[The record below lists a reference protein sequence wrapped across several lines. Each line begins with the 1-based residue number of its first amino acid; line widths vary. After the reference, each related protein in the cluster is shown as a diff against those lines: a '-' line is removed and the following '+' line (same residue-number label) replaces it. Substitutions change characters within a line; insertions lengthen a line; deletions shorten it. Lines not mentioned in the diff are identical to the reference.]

1 MKLFKSNF
9 HHNARVEKVSFKL
22 NIPED
27 IVEET
32 LDIMYEYI
40 RGKLNSVQ
48 IDENVIMSEEEFNQS
63 FPIMS
68 IPSLG
73 YIRPSYKKYKH
84 IMKNKIKKQHAKSKQ
99 QQPE

>member
-22 NIPED
+22 NIQEH

-32 LDIMYEYI
+32 LDIMYDYI
-40 RGKLNSVQ
+40 RSKLEAVD
-48 IDENVIMSEEEFNQS
+48 IDETVIMTEEEFNKA
-63 FPIMS
+63 FPVIS

-84 IMKNKIKKQHAKSKQ
+84 IMKNKIKKHEKREERK
-99 QQPE
+99 